1 MLASAKCLQLSVAL
15 QAMATTIS
23 FEDVQTAATQIAQCA
38 SNVLTVR
45 RNDLILL
52 NDK

>member
-1 MLASAKCLQLSVAL
+1 MLASTKCYQLAISL
-15 QAMATTIS
+15 QAMATEIT

-45 RNDLILL
+45 RTILFFE
-52 NDK
+52 